1 MCMTSRQINNRCK
14 KLMEIDEQIKALQ
27 AAADEIKNEIKK
39 DMEADSLEE
48 IDTGKFKVRY
58 KVVESMRLDSR
69 ALKNDLPDVYSLY
82 TRVSTCKRFTVA

>member
-1 MCMTSRQINNRCK
+1 MCFTNRQIDNRCR
-14 KLMEIDEQIKALQ
+14 KLADIEAQIKALQ

-69 ALKNDLPDVYSLY
+69 ALKNDLPDVYALY
-82 TRVSTCKRFTVA
+82 SRVSACKRFTVA

>member
-58 KVVESMRLDSR
+58 KVVESMRLDSK

-82 TRVSTCKRFTVA
+82 SRVTACKRFTVA